1 MGIHY
6 IVLAIIVAVL
16 LLVLV
21 MQILS
26 RREFSSVLV
35 DLQVLMPAGLEYY
48 QDKEQDETLVGSPF
62 EEESHEDLIG
72 DINSYLTA
80 NRGVSPNF
88 SIVKDIV
95 ERRGAVLDESLRSL
109 QPMPLYYG
117 LCGTIAGI
125 ILGLIP
131 LARDAWG
138 QAEENLTSGVSPLL
152 IGVAVAMLG
161 SLLGIFLTTKNS
173 NDYKEAVNL
182 HEEGKHEFY
191 SWFQVNMLPHL
202 GDGMAGPI
210 TQLASTLA
218 QFNQEFK
225 DSAGVMLQ
233 TAGAIG
239 NTFAEQ
245 RELLDL
251 MRELNSGGL
260 AAQNAQMAQAMVGHI
275 DVVRSFTNS
284 IVGLEAYVTKL
295 REITDKLQNST
306 EFIPAI
312 SALTSILYA
321 QEGAIGNAVAE
332 QARNVQRTIAAQDKA
347 SQYSIDQLKS
357 AMEATMSA
365 FHREQAE
372 LNDKLLDQIEK
383 HQSVPDALT
392 EMAKVP
398 AVLSE
403 LTSAINAL
411 SNTQAQQIK
420 LTQGLS
426 DRLERVEKKL
436 SDGPRGRRVEPVPP
450 PLVPIQSLQPLP
462 EEEPGGIEEGPRKKG
477 IGSTIISLLR
487 KIPLFRKKS

>member
-6 IVLAIIVAVL
+6 IVLVVIVAVL
-16 LLVLV
+16 LLVFA
-21 MQILS
+21 MQLRA
-26 RREFSSVLV
+26 RREFSRGLA
-35 DLQVLMPAGLEYY
+35 DLLVLMPVGLEYC
-48 QDKEQDETLVGSPF
+48 QDDTLVGSPS
-62 EEESHEDLIG
+62 EEDPHRGLID
-72 DINSYLTA
+72 DINAYLVA

-131 LARDAWG
+131 LALDTWG
-138 QAEENLTSGVSPLL
+138 KAEENLTSGVSPLL

-161 SLLGIFLTTKNS
+161 SLVGIFLTTRNS

-182 HEEGKHEFY
+182 YEEGKHEFY

-210 TQLASTLA
+210 TQLASTLT

-245 RELLDL
+245 RELLAL

-260 AAQNAQMAQAMVGHI
+260 AATNAQMAQSMVGHI

-284 IVGLEAYVTKL
+284 IVGLDAYVTKL
-295 REITDKLQNST
+295 REITDKLQSST

-312 SALTSILYA
+312 STLTSILSA
-321 QEGAIGNAVAE
+321 QENAIATAVAQ
-332 QARNVQRTIAAQDKA
+332 QARNVKHTIEAQDRA
-347 SQYSIDQLKS
+347 SQDSIAELKN
-357 AMEATMSA
+357 AMQVTTSA
-365 FHREQAE
+365 FHREQSD
-372 LNDKLLDQIEK
+372 LNDRLLDQIKK
-383 HQSVPDALT
+383 HQSLPDALT

-420 LTQGLS
+420 LAQGLS

-436 SDGPRGRRVEPVPP
+436 GDRPGRRVEPEPP
-450 PLVPIQSLQPLP
+450 VVTQPQP
-462 EEEPGGIEEGPRKKG
+462 PQPPGEEEPGGIEEIPRKKG
-477 IGSTIISLLR
+477 GVATIFSWFFKR
-487 KIPLFRKKS
+487 S